1 MYDKRKQYIVV
12 MVIKYTRSNRVRC
25 MACIKNNDASWMA

>member
-12 MVIKYTRSNRVRC
+12 MVITYTRFNGDV
-25 MACIKNNDASWMA
+25 MYDLYKK